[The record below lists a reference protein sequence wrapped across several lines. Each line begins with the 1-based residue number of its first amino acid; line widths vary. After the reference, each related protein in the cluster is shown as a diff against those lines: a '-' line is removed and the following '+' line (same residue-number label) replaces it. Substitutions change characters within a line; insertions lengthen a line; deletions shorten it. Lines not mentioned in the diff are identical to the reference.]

1 MIKIQIP
8 SESTSKK
15 ISIILQFDFVDMAII
30 SIFQI
35 SGKSR
40 TASQIRSVLDFYGIP
55 VSSAFLREK
64 LRRLVTLNVLS
75 SEKGTR
81 VARYTLKLFN
91 SSYAH

>member
-1 MIKIQIP
+1 MTTRKTVIAIKLLAF
-8 SESTSKK
+8 
-15 ISIILQFDFVDMAII
+15 ISYY
-30 SIFQI
+30 FQI